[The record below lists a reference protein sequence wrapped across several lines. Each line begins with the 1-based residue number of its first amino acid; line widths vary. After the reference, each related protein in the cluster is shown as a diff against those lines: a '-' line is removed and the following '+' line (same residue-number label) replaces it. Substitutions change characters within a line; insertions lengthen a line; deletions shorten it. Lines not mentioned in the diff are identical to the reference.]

1 MIIIDIPQKSLDWII
16 ERLWRLT
23 ASQAKSNVTATGLL
37 SKSEA
42 ALGNIDRMIAGHDAA
57 REMIQNPAQFDDM
70 DDWQIQQWIG
80 HYTGQKFT
88 GNMHTKRG
96 NDFEPDA
103 IATLADVV
111 GSDISDVGMCVMG
124 DKRNGV
130 VSCSPDGLIYSGGKL
145 VAGAEVKC
153 PTLSTFYGWIAEGD
167 LPAEHKLQVHV
178 SMVVCEVD
186 TWHFGAYFR
195 GKPLYHVPV
204 KRDAFTDRIEKAL
217 HEFHD
222 LYAERYEKVTTA
234 LAKLKT
240 PTTKDILL

>member
-1 MIIIDIPQKSLDWII
+1 VIIIDIPQKSLDWII

-23 ASQAKSNVTATGLL
+23 ASQAKGNITATGLL

-57 REMIQNPAQFDDM
+57 REMIKNPSQFDDM

-103 IATLADVV
+103 IAALASSI
-111 GSDISDVGMCVMG
+111 GGDISDVGMCVMG
-124 DKRNGV
+124 DNRGGV

-153 PTLSTFYGWIAEGD
+153 PTLSTFYGWIAEGV
-167 LPAEHKLQVHV
+167 LPSDHILQVHV
-178 SMVVCEVD
+178 SMAVCEVD

-195 GKPLYHVPV
+195 GKPIFHLPV
-204 KRDAFTDRIEKAL
+204 RRDTFTDRIEKAL
-217 HEFHD
+217 GEFRD
-222 LYAERYEKVTTA
+222 LYAERYGKVSDA
-234 LAKLKT
+234 LAKLKNQQS
-240 PTTKDILL
+240 DNILL